1 MKKMLGKALAVAGV
15 VYLIGPLVGFASGVI
30 LTVVAMANA
39 KDADVSEVLDKIKDM
54 TNTNKDKKDDNVV
67 DCSEKSE
74 YDEGEAI
81 PCQNSGEST
90 AKSPE

>member
-1 MKKMLGKALAVAGV
+1 MKKMFGKALAVAGV
-15 VYLIGPLVGFASGVI
+15 VYLVGPLVGFASGVI

-39 KDADVSEVLDKIKDM
+39 KDADVFAVLDKIKEM
-54 TNTNKDKKDDNVV
+54 SNTVKDKEDDNTAS
-67 DCSEKSE
+67 CSEKSE

-81 PCQNSGEST
+81 PSQNSGENT